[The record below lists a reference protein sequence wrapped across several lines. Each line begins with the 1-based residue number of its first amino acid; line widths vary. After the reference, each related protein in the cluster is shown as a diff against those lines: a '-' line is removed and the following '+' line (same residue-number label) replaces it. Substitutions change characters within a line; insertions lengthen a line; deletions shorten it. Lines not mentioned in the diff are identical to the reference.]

1 MDNALLAAQLKKP
14 EGENGRRVAENMN
27 ASNSLINLHTIGHL
41 QLAAGDAVLEI
52 GMGNGF
58 FCKDVVQW
66 QPDVTYTGCDFSPL
80 MIAEAT
86 AFNQLWIEAER
97 ASFYECEACAMPF
110 TNNSFDKV
118 FTVNTIYFWEQPLAE
133 LAEIYRVL
141 QHGGKLAIAQRTRES
156 MQQLP
161 FTAYGFQLYEAPEV
175 EQLLQQAGFTG
186 IYTVQEA
193 EPPFEVHGHDK
204 HIQLQAL
211 YVTAV
216 KP

>member
-1 MDNALLAAQLKKP
+1 MDYAILASQLRKP

-27 ASNSLINLHTIGHL
+27 ASNSLITLHTIAHL

-66 QPDVTYTGCDFSPL
+66 QPDITYAGCDFSEL
-80 MIAEAT
+80 MVTEAI

-97 ASFYECEACAMPF
+97 ASFHECEACALPF
-110 TNNSFDKV
+110 SNNTFNKV
-118 FTVNTIYFWEQPLAE
+118 FSVNTIYFWEQPLTE
-133 LAEIYRVL
+133 LAEILRVL
-141 QHGGKLAIAQRTRES
+141 QHGGKVVIALRSRAS

-161 FTAYGFQLYEAPEV
+161 FTAYGFNLYETAEV
-175 EQLLQQAGFTG
+175 EQLLQQAGFTD
-186 IYTVQEA
+186 IHSIEEA

-211 YVTAV
+211 YIIGC